1 MTLHRVTTSA
11 LLRSL
16 PRANHLQVMAGLLS
30 CGEPVCAHQ
39 VIEYLWG
46 DREDGGPLE
55 ASHQIN
61 IYVHWLRKFGW
72 KIRKHHGLQ
81 RSIHGRGHVHM
92 EPAWICDGASDHGL
106 IKYRIDIERQK
117 KCAA

>member
-1 MTLHRVTTSA
+1 MALDIVGTSA

-16 PRANHLQVMAGLLS
+16 PRANHLQIMAGLLTY
-30 CGEPVCAHQ
+30 GEPVCAHQ
-39 VIEYLWG
+39 VIEILWG

-55 ASHQIN
+55 AQHQIN
-61 IYVHWLRKFGW
+61 IYLHWLRKFGW

-81 RSIHGRGHVHM
+81 RSVHGRGHVHM
-92 EPAWICDGASDHGL
+92 EPAWICDGISDRSL
-106 IKYRIDIERQK
+106 TMYRVNEGQK